1 MALSRRACLQVDEDT
16 YLGMREEYMRMK
28 RKSQDDHQKMRECVA
43 SPLILAQCMLR
54 PPLFFP
60 SARTRAPIELPML
73 NQLQTLISL
82 LLKDGDY
89 CRLASQLA
97 RTEEAAK
104 RLMVRQDKSARGGVA
119 ARLLA
124 AEKEL
129 SRVSADAT
137 EARSMRSP

>member
-1 MALSRRACLQVDEDT
+1 
-16 YLGMREEYMRMK
+16 
-28 RKSQDDHQKMRECVA
+28 
-43 SPLILAQCMLR
+43 
-54 PPLFFP
+54 
-60 SARTRAPIELPML
+60 ML
-73 NQLQTLISL
+73 NQLHTFISL
-82 LLKDGDY
+82 LLKDGGC